1 MLHLSNK
8 AGRPGLRFAVRTLR
22 SGNKGSMTCLGEQG
36 LHPHSGGTSGVLC
49 SELSRQGDTELAL
62 TGRLKQAIGFAVVV
76 GTYCTAPAEFKF
88 GYICRYMEHDKAT
101 NIKSLVAISRY
112 IELYLGA
119 QDQT

>member
-1 MLHLSNK
+1 
-8 AGRPGLRFAVRTLR
+8 
-22 SGNKGSMTCLGEQG
+22 MTCLGEQG

-101 NIKSLVAISRY
+101 NTKSFVAISRY
-112 IELYLGA
+112 V
-119 QDQT
+119 

>member
-1 MLHLSNK
+1 MIC
-8 AGRPGLRFAVRTLR
+8 
-22 SGNKGSMTCLGEQG
+22 SGEHS
-36 LHPHSGGTSGVLC
+36 LHPHIEGTSGVVC
-49 SELSRQGDTELAL
+49 RGFSRQGDTELAPAWW
-62 TGRLKQAIGFAVVV
+62 LKHAPGFAVVV
-76 GTYCTAPAEFKF
+76 RSYGTAPAEFKF